1 MQTQNSNKEILKEI
15 IFVSSVVQW
24 SVVQIVSIVINDVG
38 SISVILS
45 LLMKW
50 KWLIIYTVHGFVN
63 ISLLIKF
70 SRFTI

>member
-50 KWLIIYTVHGFVN
+50 KWLIIYTVHGLVN